1 VDRVHFTLRGA
12 QLLGRAV
19 AAELRARQLVGPAG
33 PPPVEVPLADGPP
46 RFVGPDTLTALASSA
61 FQQGRTQEAVRRGRE
76 AVARNPDALQAHLLR
91 GFAYD
96 QLGQSEEVR
105 KALGAV
111 RALYQRDSH

>member
-1 VDRVHFTLRGA
+1 
-12 QLLGRAV
+12 
-19 AAELRARQLVGPAG
+19 
-33 PPPVEVPLADGPP
+33 
-46 RFVGPDTLTALASSA
+46 
-61 FQQGRTQEAVRRGRE
+61 
-76 AVARNPDALQAHLLR
+76 VARNPDALQAHLLL